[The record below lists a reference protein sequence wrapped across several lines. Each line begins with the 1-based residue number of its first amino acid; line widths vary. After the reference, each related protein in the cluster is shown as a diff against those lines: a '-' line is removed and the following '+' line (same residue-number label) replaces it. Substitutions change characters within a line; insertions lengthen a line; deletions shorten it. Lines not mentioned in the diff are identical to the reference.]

1 MNTTFATPSRDT
13 LAIEMLR
20 AVCAGVDVRR
30 NGRILRME
38 GTHYCMWTAG
48 DRCMSTGKAF
58 EPAHKLAVVCTDPQ
72 RLLAHWEGF
81 SGGPLTQV

>member
-13 LAIEMLR
+13 IAIELLR
-20 AVCAGVDVRR
+20 AVCAGLPVLR
-30 NGRILRME
+30 NGCTLRME
-38 GTHYCMWTAG
+38 GAHYVMTNNG
-48 DRCMSTGKAF
+48 TTQQ
-58 EPAHKLAVVCTDPQ
+58 HQLAVVCTDPQ